1 MVDKDTVFN
10 PSTTSTY
17 FAVNSY
23 AQGIIMQNGTNNYI
37 NLLTGTQTL
46 STTFASPGVGTQKKL
61 VFVWKNDGSGGNGA
75 PSIIDNIA
83 LNVIVSCPTPTNLSA
98 SNVTSNSADLT
109 WLAGASETTWQVR
122 IGETGTP
129 IDVTSALY
137 PLSNL
142 TPNTSYTVYVRANC
156 GATFS
161 NWVSYTFTT
170 LAVVTTPPTVVT
182 TPATAIAQ
190 TIATLNGTITAG
202 NETIT
207 AQGFEWKEV
216 SAADWIIVSATG
228 ATITHNLTGLT
239 ANTAYEFKSFAT
251 TATGTEYG
259 ATQNFTTLAIVPPTV
274 VTTPATITSGTE
286 AILNGTITV
295 GSEEITAQGFEW
307 KAASATDWTNVIGTL
322 SDDALTYNLIALTAN
337 TAYEFK
343 AYVTTASG
351 TLYGETLNFT
361 TLGLTGVD
369 GKEISIM
376 MYPNPATSHTNLIVE
391 GVSGETKIVVSDVQG
406 RILNTINTKAVN
418 GVVEQTIDLN
428 NLAKGVYY
436 IRIQNSNINR
446 TQKLIVR

>member
-1 MVDKDTVFN
+1 ITAG
-10 PSTTSTY
+10 TEAIT
-17 FAVNSY
+17 
-23 AQGIIMQNGTNNYI
+23 AQGFEWKEVSATDWTMVSVAGTTISYN
-37 NLLTGTQTL
+37 LTGLTA
-46 STTFASPGVGTQKKL
+46 STAYEFKAFATTA
-61 VFVWKNDGSGGNGA
+61 SG
-75 PSIIDNIA
+75 
-83 LNVIVSCPTPTNLSA
+83 
-98 SNVTSNSADLT
+98 
-109 WLAGASETTWQVR
+109 
-122 IGETGTP
+122 
-129 IDVTSALY
+129 
-137 PLSNL
+137 
-142 TPNTSYTVYVRANC
+142 TVYGTTEN
-156 GATFS
+156 
-161 NWVSYTFTT
+161 FTT
-170 LAVVTTPPTVVT
+170 LAQGITPPTVVT
-182 TPATAIAQ
+182 VAADQIAQ
-190 TIATLNGTITAG
+190 TVATLNGTITAG